1 MRNLTITRIK
11 SAVACTAAMKVYI
24 QDEET
29 QELTIGGVPCRKL
42 GNLKNGETASFAISD
57 RAAKVFVIADKA
69 SRNYSNDYYPI
80 PAGTEDVTIAGKN
93 KYSPFIG
100 NPFRFEGVT
109 DPEVLAN
116 RKKGNGK
123 ATIIAILA
131 LIVGFGIGFAK
142 NTFLSVDTV
151 KPQDFSAAGMT
162 ITLTNQFEETDYEGF
177 TQCYESKSVAV
188 MTLKEEFTLME
199 GLDAYT
205 VEDYGRL
212 VLASNGMDE
221 SWLTQENGIWYFSY
235 VTQGGD
241 GADYY
246 YFATLH
252 KSGDAFWLIQ
262 FATPATNESKL
273 HDQFLA
279 WAADVTFE

>member
-42 GNLKNGETASFAISD
+42 GNLKNGETATFAISD

-109 DPEVLAN
+109 DPEVLAKL
-116 RKKGNGK
+116 RDV
-123 ATIIAILA
+123 I
-131 LIVGFGIGFAK
+131 
-142 NTFLSVDTV
+142 
-151 KPQDFSAAGMT
+151 
-162 ITLTNQFEETDYEGF
+162 E
-177 TQCYESKSVAV
+177 
-188 MTLKEEFTLME
+188 
-199 GLDAYT
+199 
-205 VEDYGRL
+205 
-212 VLASNGMDE
+212 
-221 SWLTQENGIWYFSY
+221 
-235 VTQGGD
+235 
-241 GADYY
+241 ADYHVEGDLRREV
-246 YFATLH
+246 AMNI
-252 KSGDAFWLIQ
+252 KSMVEINCYRGIRHRKAQRTWICPVKD
-262 FATPATNESKL
+262 
-273 HDQFLA
+273 
-279 WAADVTFE
+279 